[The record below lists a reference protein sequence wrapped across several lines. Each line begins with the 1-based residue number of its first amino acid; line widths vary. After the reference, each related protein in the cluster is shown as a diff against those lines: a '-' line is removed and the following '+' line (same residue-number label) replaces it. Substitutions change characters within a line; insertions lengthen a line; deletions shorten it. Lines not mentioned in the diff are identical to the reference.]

1 MRIRSKSFGSQAGGS
16 TLIGLVLGIC
26 AGILM
31 LIKWPELA
39 DQIEPHVQQLL
50 ATDLESAS
58 SSIKQRTQSLADDL
72 PKQIDNSA
80 LKEIELRHGSD
91 TISGSMPSNFERSA
105 PLNSVE
111 PAKTYVKT
119 AAVVEVWEAFST
131 ESSARKFAHAASEEL
146 DVEIDV
152 VERSPNRF
160 VPTVMCRQGKDCSSI
175 LSSINA
181 IFSFEQ
187 TDA

>member
-80 LKEIELRHGSD
+80 
-91 TISGSMPSNFERSA
+91 
-105 PLNSVE
+105 
-111 PAKTYVKT
+111 
-119 AAVVEVWEAFST
+119 
-131 ESSARKFAHAASEEL
+131 
-146 DVEIDV
+146 
-152 VERSPNRF
+152 
-160 VPTVMCRQGKDCSSI
+160 
-175 LSSINA
+175 
-181 IFSFEQ
+181 
-187 TDA
+187 

>member
-1 MRIRSKSFGSQAGGS
+1 MGADHTKWGHTGPRIDSAPCVS
-16 TLIGLVLGIC
+16 T
-26 AGILM
+26 A
-31 LIKWPELA
+31 A
-39 DQIEPHVQQLL
+39 F
-50 ATDLESAS
+50 
-58 SSIKQRTQSLADDL
+58 
-72 PKQIDNSA
+72 
-80 LKEIELRHGSD
+80 
-91 TISGSMPSNFERSA
+91 SGSRLANFERSA
-105 PLNSVE
+105 ALSGVE

-131 ESSARKFAHAASEEL
+131 ESSARKLAHAASEEL

-181 IFSFEQ
+181 IFSFGQ